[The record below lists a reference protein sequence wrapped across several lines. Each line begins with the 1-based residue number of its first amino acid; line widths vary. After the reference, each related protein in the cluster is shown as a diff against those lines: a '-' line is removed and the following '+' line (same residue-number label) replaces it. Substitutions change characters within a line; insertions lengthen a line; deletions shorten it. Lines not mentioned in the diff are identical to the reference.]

1 MAAPV
6 KLNYKIYQGSTF
18 REIYRWETSTKI
30 YVPITGISKTAPV
43 VVTAPN
49 HGMPTGWRAKIGG
62 VLGMKEINTGE
73 QYITATDA
81 AQNTVTFN
89 HVNAVNYGT
98 YTSGGIL
105 EYNQPVDLAGYAGRM
120 QIRQKVDSPD
130 VILSLTTENGGIE
143 IDNTFKT
150 ITIQMTAQQTQSFT
164 FQLAV
169 YSLELVKGSEVF
181 PFSNGTLTL
190 VKEVTR

>member
-18 REIYRWETSTKI
+18 REIYRWETSTKV

-43 VVTAPN
+43 VVTAPGHN
-49 HGMPTGWRAKIGG
+49 MPIGWRAKIGG

-73 QYITATDA
+73 QYIIGTSTT
-81 AQNTVTFN
+81 QNSITFN
-89 HVNAVNYGT
+89 HVNAATYGA
-98 YTSGGIL
+98 YTSGGVL
-105 EYNQPVDLAGYAGRM
+105 EYNQPVDLTGYTGRM

-130 VILSLTTENGGIE
+130 IILNLTTENGGIE
-143 IDNTFKT
+143 IDNVLKT
-150 ITIQMTAQQTQSFT
+150 IAIQITAQQTQALT
-164 FQLAV
+164 FQVAV
-169 YSLELVKGSEVF
+169 YSLELVKGTEVV
-181 PFSNGTLTL
+181 PFSSGTLTL

>member
-18 REIYRWETSTKI
+18 REIYRWETSTKV
-30 YVPITGISKTAPV
+30 YVPITGISKTAPI

-49 HGMPTGWRAKIGG
+49 HGMPVGWRAKIGG
-62 VLGMKEINTGE
+62 VLGMKEINTGDN
-73 QYITATDA
+73 YLVSTDTT
-81 AQNTVTFN
+81 QNSVTFN
-89 HVNAVNYGT
+89 HINATNYGT

-105 EYNQPVDLAGYAGRM
+105 EYNQPVDLAGYTGRM

-130 VILSLTTENGGIE
+130 VILSLTTENGGVE
-143 IDNTFKT
+143 IDNDIKT
-150 ITIQMTAQQTQSFT
+150 ITIQITAQQTQALT
-164 FQLAV
+164 FQVAV
-169 YSLELVKGSEVF
+169 YSLELVKGTEVV
-181 PFSNGTLTL
+181 PFCSGTLTL